1 MLHKYFHWVEGLIVA
16 ALVCAAAW
24 LNISHAQQ
32 DESSPRESY
41 TNRPSSQ
48 FSAQGD
54 ESKNDTH
61 RLREGT
67 EITGQTG
74 YFRQDGDGAIF
85 VTDNESELGGLPNDY
100 ELGGLPNLN
109 LERIVRTLKTADE
122 TQSIRW
128 RVSGT
133 ITEFSGRNYLFITRA
148 VYKSAAQP
156 PPPGQITN
164 LTSEKP

>member
-1 MLHKYFHWVEGLIVA
+1 MFHKYFHWVEGLIVA

-24 LNISHAQQ
+24 LNISHAAQE
-32 DESSPRESY
+32 ESSPRESY
-41 TNRPSSQ
+41 TNRSSSQ

-85 VTDNESELGGLPNDY
+85 VTDNEY

-148 VYKSAAQP
+148 VYKSAAP
-156 PPPGQITN
+156 PAPGQITN

>member
-16 ALVCAAAW
+16 ALVCAVAW
-24 LNISHAQQ
+24 LNISHAAPN
-32 DESSPRESY
+32 DFSPRESY
-41 TNRPSSQ
+41 TNTSS
-48 FSAQGD
+48 SKSGAQGD
-54 ESKNDTH
+54 ESKDDTH

-74 YFRQDGDGAIF
+74 YFRQDGEGAVF
-85 VTDNESELGGLPNDY
+85 VTDNDY

-148 VYKSAAQP
+148 VYKSAAP
-156 PPPGQITN
+156 PPTPEQITN
-164 LTSEKP
+164 LPSEKP

>member
-1 MLHKYFHWVEGLIVA
+1 MAISMLHKYFHWVEGLIVV
-16 ALVCAAAW
+16 ALVCAVAW

-32 DESSPRESY
+32 NESSPRESY
-41 TNRPSSQ
+41 TTRS
-48 FSAQGD
+48 SAQGD
-54 ESKNDTH
+54 DSQDDSH

-67 EITGQTG
+67 EISGQTG
-74 YFRQDGDGAIF
+74 YFRQDGEGAIF
-85 VTDNESELGGLPNDY
+85 VTDDESEQGGLPNEY

-156 PPPGQITN
+156 PAPGQITN

>member
-24 LNISHAQQ
+24 LNISHAAP
-32 DESSPRESY
+32 DDFSPRESY
-41 TNRPSSQ
+41 TNRSSSK
-48 FSAQGD
+48 FGAQGD
-54 ESKNDTH
+54 ESKDATH

-67 EITGQTG
+67 EIIGQTG
-74 YFRQDGDGAIF
+74 YFRQDGEGAVF
-85 VTDNESELGGLPNDY
+85 VTDNDY

-148 VYKSAAQP
+148 VYKSAAP
-156 PPPGQITN
+156 PPTPEQITN

>member
-16 ALVCAAAW
+16 ALVCATAW
-24 LNISHAQQ
+24 LNISQAAPN
-32 DESSPRESY
+32 DFSPRESY
-41 TNRPSSQ
+41 TNRSNSKLGG
-48 FSAQGD
+48 QGD
-54 ESKNDTH
+54 ESENGAH

-74 YFRQDGDGAIF
+74 YFRQDGEGAIF
-85 VTDNESELGGLPNDY
+85 VTDNDY

-148 VYKSAAQP
+148 VYKSAAP
-156 PPPGQITN
+156 PPTPEQITN

>member
-1 MLHKYFHWVEGLIVA
+1 MFHKYFHWVEGLIVV
-16 ALVCAAAW
+16 ALVCAVAW

-32 DESSPRESY
+32 DESAPRESY
-41 TNRPSSQ
+41 TNRSSSQ

-85 VTDNESELGGLPNDY
+85 VTDNEY

-148 VYKSAAQP
+148 VYKSAAP